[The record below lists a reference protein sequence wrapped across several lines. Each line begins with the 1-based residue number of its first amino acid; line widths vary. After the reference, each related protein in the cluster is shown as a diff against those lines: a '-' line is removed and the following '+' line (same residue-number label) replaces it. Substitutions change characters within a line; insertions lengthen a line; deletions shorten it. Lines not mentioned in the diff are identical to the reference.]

1 MLKANQILN
10 FPSINLHLT
19 FGFLYWT
26 YQNEADININA
37 IEPSRFATNG
47 PITINSSEV
56 IATGRTAQ
64 ATNTWLIGAGVAFS
78 DLDPD
83 SIDMKALN
91 RIQKDMRKSSG
102 STTLSS
108 SLLECAEEI
117 STLFG
122 ESSEGKLNLPESLDS
137 LRQTSILHLDDDM
150 QRHQEAFFS
159 NPAVLGSVNPSLPAA
174 FPDNSISSLND
185 LMNNAPTTLPAKN
198 ALSNACNL
206 KVDEEYLSITGQW
219 DETKPSVVAS
229 AKDLFE

>member
-1 MLKANQILN
+1 
-10 FPSINLHLT
+10 
-19 FGFLYWT
+19 
-26 YQNEADININA
+26 
-37 IEPSRFATNG
+37 
-47 PITINSSEV
+47 
-56 IATGRTAQ
+56 
-64 ATNTWLIGAGVAFS
+64 
-78 DLDPD
+78 
-83 SIDMKALN
+83 MKALN
-91 RIQKDMRKSSG
+91 RIQKDMRESSG

-137 LRQTSILHLDDDM
+137 IRQTSILHLDDGT

-159 NPAVLGSVNPSLPAA
+159 NPAVLGSLNPSVPAA
-174 FPDNSISSLND
+174 FPDNTISSLND

-198 ALSNACNL
+198 ALSNACNP
-206 KVDEEYLSITGQW
+206 KVDEEYLSIIGQW